1 MRGGGFDDNDSV
13 KAPVAMAETH
23 AEPARR
29 TVMVVPFYNTNQNSW
44 RFPDGEI
51 VYRLLDAEKKAK
63 SLGMVLEERRKWRF
77 SDSH

>member
-1 MRGGGFDDNDSV
+1 
-13 KAPVAMAETH
+13 MAEMHT
-23 AEPARR
+23 EPTRR
-29 TVMVVPFYNTNQNSW
+29 TVMVVPFYNTTQNSW

-63 SLGMVLEERRKWRF
+63 SLGMVLEERQKWRF

>member
-1 MRGGGFDDNDSV
+1 V
-13 KAPVAMAETH
+13 ELAETH
-23 AEPARR
+23 PEPARR
-29 TVMVVPFYNTNQNSW
+29 TVMIVPFNNTTQNSW

-63 SLGMVLEERRKWRF
+63 SLGMVLAGRLKWRF

>member
-1 MRGGGFDDNDSV
+1 MRGGDFDDNDSV
-13 KAPVAMAETH
+13 NATVELAEAH
-23 AEPARR
+23 AEPVKR
-29 TVMVVPFYNTNQNSW
+29 TVIVVPFFDTMQNSW